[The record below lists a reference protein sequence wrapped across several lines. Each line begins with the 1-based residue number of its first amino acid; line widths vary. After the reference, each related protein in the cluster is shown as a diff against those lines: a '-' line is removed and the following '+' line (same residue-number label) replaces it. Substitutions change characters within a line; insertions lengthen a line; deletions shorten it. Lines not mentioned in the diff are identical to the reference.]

1 MHVLLC
7 MHGCCGSLHCLYA
20 KVFFF
25 CHSTDGTKAEDNAA
39 ASGAEAAG
47 VSTFKPGERNGTT
60 EATLEGEG
68 GEKSANAEKKEDE
81 GKKAE
86 GEGVLPPTRDTY
98 QLMCIGQCV
107 LVAAACGVG

>member
-1 MHVLLC
+1 MHF
-7 MHGCCGSLHCLYA
+7 LYA
-20 KVFFF
+20 KVFFL
-25 CHSTDGTKAEDNAA
+25 CHSTDGTKTEDNAA
-39 ASGAEAAG
+39 ASGAEAVG
-47 VSTFKPGERNGTT
+47 VSTFKPGERNGAT

-68 GEKSANAEKKEDE
+68 DKGGEKSANGEKKEDE

-98 QLMCIGQCV
+98 QLMCIGPCV

>member
-20 KVFFF
+20 KVFSL
-25 CHSTDGTKAEDNAA
+25 CHSTDGTKTEDNAA
-39 ASGAEAAG
+39 ASGVEAAG
-47 VSTFKPGERNGTT
+47 VSTFKPGERNGAT

-68 GEKSANAEKKEDE
+68 DDAEKKKDE

-107 LVAAACGVG
+107 LVAAGGGVG